1 MLRRSFGS
9 LERNVSSGIT
19 RYWSSSIGHR
29 TQLNTDF
36 RLRQEAVADKVASW
50 LHDSQRTEEKRRK
63 QELQMNLKQQDYSDR
78 IDSRLRPYLTRLS
91 ACGTFGT
98 ANDIYQEIK
107 TLRIPLHV
115 VLFTK
120 MIKLINK
127 DVEMCEFLLNEMD
140 KASVRANS
148 VTYGTAL
155 AVARRA
161 GNLSHGL
168 KIWAR
173 MVEAGVQPNLVAYS
187 TIIST
192 CGKATNCEKLSSSR
206 VALAETYFNQ
216 MKDNMLD
223 PDNVCYGALLGVY
236 AKAGEW
242 KRSFHI
248 IDEMRSKGRDVGE
261 VGFTALISAL
271 VKAGENERAVECFKS
286 AESSS
291 LVNDVTY
298 SVVIGAFLKL
308 RQHSEVKRIWE
319 IMRTQKSDRR
329 VALCAFIQSLAMC
342 GEVEQLHHVVSSEQM
357 DETAWKCLIDVLWK
371 RRNVDEALHFYKMAY
386 KLNWLPIWKKDN
398 VLDLHGY
405 NSGVAGCAIRYV
417 LSEKL
422 KTGSLS
428 ALQILVGRRS
438 HSDSSSKT
446 ELGMSVRELLTGMGV
461 KFTAPEFSRGGMLFI
476 SSNEM
481 HRLSEERHIDIPV

>member
-9 LERNVSSGIT
+9 LERNVASGIF
-19 RYWSSSIGHR
+19 RYGSSSIGR
-29 TQLNTDF
+29 RMQLNTDF
-36 RLRQEAVADKVASW
+36 RQRQEVVADKVALW
-50 LHDSQRTEEKRRK
+50 LHDSQRTKEKMQK
-63 QELQMNLKQQDYSDR
+63 QELQVNLKQQDYSDR

-91 ACGTFGT
+91 SCGTFEK
-98 ANDIYQEIK
+98 ANDIYQEVK
-107 TLRIPLHV
+107 TLKIPLHV
-115 VLFTK
+115 LLFTK

-140 KASVRANS
+140 EANVKANS
-148 VTYGTAL
+148 ITYGTAL
-155 AVARRA
+155 AVTRRA
-161 GNLSHGL
+161 GSLSHGL

-173 MVEAGVQPNLVAYS
+173 MVEAGVKPNLVAYS

-242 KRSFHI
+242 KRSFQI
-248 IDEMRSKGRDVGE
+248 IDEMRSKGSDVGE

-271 VKAGENERAVECFKS
+271 IKAGENERAVECFKS

-291 LVNDVTY
+291 LVNGVTY
-298 SVVIGAFLKL
+298 SVVMGAFLKL
-308 RQHSEVKRIWE
+308 GQHSEVKRLWE
-319 IMRTQKSDRR
+319 IMCAQKSDRR
-329 VALCAFIQSLAMC
+329 VALCAFTQSLAMC
-342 GEVEQLHHVVSSEQM
+342 GEVDQLHHVISSEQM
-357 DETAWKCLIDVLWK
+357 NETAWKCLIDVLWK
-371 RRNVDEALHFYKMAY
+371 RGNVDDALYFYEMAY

-405 NSGVAGCAIRYV
+405 NSGVAGCAVRYV

-438 HSDSSSKT
+438 HSDSST
-446 ELGMSVRELLTGMGV
+446 NIELGVSVRELLTGMGV
-461 KFTAPEFSRGGMLFI
+461 QFTAPEFSRGGMLFI

-481 HRLSEERHIDIPV
+481 HRLSEVRHIDPPV